1 MRKDATRHLLRF
13 LRYLL
18 GEKFCVRPAAGIALL
33 GLALGCA
40 GPDPAGNF
48 RSIPFRSFPAK
59 PAQFIIYPPLSR
71 KNITDEAAVI
81 VINQE
86 GQNLQ
91 LVSNHLRDERRET
104 GTLADF
110 LATRNDSNKYILF
123 QVASKEGK
131 TLGHLL
137 VYGDWVD
144 SFFLRDDGR
153 VFIRGKGSDGDV
165 SSEAQ

>member
-1 MRKDATRHLLRF
+1 MRHFLRF
-13 LRYLL
+13 SL

-40 GPDPAGNF
+40 GLELAGNF
-48 RSIPFRSFPAK
+48 RSIPFRNFPANPDQLK
-59 PAQFIIYPPLSR
+59 IYPPLSQ
-71 KNITDEAAVI
+71 KNITDEAAVV

-86 GQNLQ
+86 GQDLQ

-110 LATRNDSNKYILF
+110 LATLNDSNKYILF

-137 VYGDWVD
+137 VHGDWAD

-153 VFIRGKGSDGDV
+153 VFIRGKTSGGDV